1 VGGDLVH
8 ALAGVRS
15 RTGTLLSLVLG
26 VMLITPQLVVP
37 FGGDA
42 WQSREA
48 QDLVDPQVA
57 LAPTPTPTPA
67 LTPRPV
73 LPARVATA
81 QPARPATPSPATPR
95 PVVPATTSGGGG
107 VVVLASWY
115 GPGFQGNR
123 TACGQTYNMYALSVA
138 HKSLPCGTLVT
149 LSYQGNMVTLPVQD
163 RGPYIHGRTFDLSL
177 GAKNAL
183 GCPDLCW
190 VTWH

>member
-1 VGGDLVH
+1 
-8 ALAGVRS
+8 
-15 RTGTLLSLVLG
+15 LVLG
-26 VMLITPQLVVP
+26 VMLITPQMAVP
-37 FGGDA
+37 FSGDA

-48 QDLVDPQVA
+48 HDLVDPRVA
-57 LAPTPTPTPA
+57 LAPTASPTPT
-67 LTPRPV
+67 
-73 LPARVATA
+73 
-81 QPARPATPSPATPR
+81 ATPR
-95 PVVPATTSGGGG
+95 PVAAARVAPAPTTRPASAAPTVRAVVPATTGGGG
-107 VVVLASWY
+107 AVVLASWY

-149 LSYQGNMVTLPVQD
+149 LSYQGNTVTLPVQD
-163 RGPYIHGRTFDLSL
+163 RGPYIAGRTFDLSL